1 MKKWFVLLLMLP
13 AFPMEGMV
21 PLPQTSVPMKT
32 EVKVKSEKQRT
43 RKNEYSAP
51 GYRTAVKKN
60 TSQSVF
66 LSIEVQSMSPK
77 PIKDLRISYRFYELQ
92 FERSSG
98 NRLVFARRWGTK
110 EKLVPSS
117 GGQLTIEELK
127 PLEKKVVESESLET
141 SYGSET
147 DTTKIISQTR
157 TTGSKYGGY
166 IVEYFVEGK
175 LVKWDASSRRLL
187 EAYARSRQA
196 GGSTSG
202 GLKMNVRH

>member
-1 MKKWFVLLLMLP
+1 MKRWLLVLLVLP
-13 AFPMEGMV
+13 ALEAEGMV
-21 PLPQTSVPMKT
+21 PLLKTSVPLKT
-32 EVKVKSEKQRT
+32 KVRVKSEKQRT
-43 RKNEYSAP
+43 RKNQYSAP

-77 PIKDLRISYRFYELQ
+77 PIKDMRISYRFYELQ

-98 NRLVFARRWGTK
+98 NRLVFSRRWGTK

-127 PLEKKVVESESLET
+127 PLEKKVVESESLQT
-141 SYGSET
+141 SYRSET
-147 DTTKIISQTR
+147 DMRKIISQTR

-166 IVEYFVEGK
+166 IVEYFVGGK
-175 LVKWDASSRRLL
+175 VVKWDASSRRLL
-187 EAYARSRQA
+187 EAYAKSRQR
-196 GGSTSG
+196 GTTPG
-202 GLKMNVRH
+202 GLRMNVRN